1 MLEDINNNGKTTK
14 SKSISDSNINLH
26 PLIIKLQNA
35 EEKVLKKDD
44 GFGEVFNIFNE
55 IDNQCNKLNEY
66 NSRTP
71 DKTDKR

>member
-1 MLEDINNNGKTTK
+1 MLEDINSNGKTTK

-44 GFGEVFNIFNE
+44 GFWRSI
-55 IDNQCNKLNEY
+55 
-66 NSRTP
+66 
-71 DKTDKR
+71 